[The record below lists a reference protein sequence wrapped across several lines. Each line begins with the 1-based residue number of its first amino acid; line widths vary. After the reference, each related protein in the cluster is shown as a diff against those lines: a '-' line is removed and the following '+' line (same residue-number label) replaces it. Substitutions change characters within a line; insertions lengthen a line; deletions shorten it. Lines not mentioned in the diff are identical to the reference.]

1 MVETIEKLVR
11 AAVEEAQRAGEL
23 PEFEVA
29 DLGLERPADSS
40 HGDWTSTVALRS
52 AKLAHKAPAT
62 SPLPS
67 PSTCPRPPRSTT
79 LRSQVPAS

>member
-11 AAVEEAQRAGEL
+11 AAVEEAQAAGEL
-23 PEFEVA
+23 PQFEVA

-52 AKLAHKAPAT
+52 AKAARMAPRQAPAR
-62 SPLPS
+62 L
-67 PSTCPRPPRSTT
+67 
-79 LRSQVPAS
+79 A